1 MNDCVSH
8 PYIGKG
14 DAGYSL
20 ESAHI
25 AACSLRF
32 EGLDHGLLRY
42 SHVVQLVP
50 S

>member
-1 MNDCVSH
+1 LKIEFINSLSMNDCVSH

-25 AACSLRF
+25 AACGLRF
-32 EGLDHGLLRY
+32 EGLDH
-42 SHVVQLVP
+42 
-50 S
+50 